1 MSADTLLEHLAGVRG
16 KDGHW
21 MARCPAHEDRRPSL
35 AIREEPDG
43 RVLLHCFAGCAVQ
56 EVLSAVGLHWQDIM
70 PEALTQDRLRPVR
83 QPWARATVL
92 HMRQELRVAIL
103 MLGDWEHDRPV
114 SEADR
119 KRGGQAARALSQ
131 WLAAVDE

>member
-16 KDGHW
+16 KDGQW

-56 EVLSAVGLHWQDIM
+56 EVLSAVGLH
-70 PEALTQDRLRPVR
+70 
-83 QPWARATVL
+83 
-92 HMRQELRVAIL
+92 
-103 MLGDWEHDRPV
+103 
-114 SEADR
+114 
-119 KRGGQAARALSQ
+119 
-131 WLAAVDE
+131 